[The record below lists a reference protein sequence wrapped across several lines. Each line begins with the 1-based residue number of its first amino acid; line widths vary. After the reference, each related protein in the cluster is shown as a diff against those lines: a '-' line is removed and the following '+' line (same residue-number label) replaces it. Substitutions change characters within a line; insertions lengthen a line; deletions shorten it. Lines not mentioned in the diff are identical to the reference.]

1 MSEELEVFNL
11 IDKTQ
16 KDTINKFSRSVTST
30 LKVHSE
36 YEGIVDDSEWIDKME
51 ETIQYLD
58 NIFRAPNRFIVN
70 EEEVVKIELARKI
83 TVDSIKHLSKNTNLI
98 QEIDKKNGDV
108 KPSKI
113 LNINKEESYDTYEN
127 RFIYTLIQQ
136 MKIFIARRKKS
147 ISARQRSAKKD
158 NKHLE
163 YNGESKINNEKINI
177 NMELFKSLNSDDSE
191 REKERILDRIGNL
204 EKKLLDITSSEVY
217 KILDKKH
224 VALVTSPIKKTNV
237 ILKNVNF
244 QYAVKLWNYLQEN
257 FDDKTEEINK
267 KNDYEDNGSLKK
279 MMDESFLVDYLIINT
294 LEQKENEI
302 SDNIDEIAQEKQE
315 QQQNMLKTNLTENM
329 LERIISLNSDLT
341 EEQLQEMVSEK
352 FQKIKYRNL
361 VTIKEIHKIFRK
373 HIVKYLEQI
382 NK

>member
-16 KDTINKFSRSVTST
+16 KDTINKFSKSVTST

-36 YEGIVDDSEWIDKME
+36 YEGIIDDSEWIDKME

-163 YNGESKINNEKINI
+163 YSGESKINNEKINI

-191 REKERILDRIGNL
+191 REKERILDRIANL

-257 FDDKTEEINK
+257 FDDKTEEVNQ

-302 SDNIDEIAQEKQE
+302 SNNIDEIAQEKQE
-315 QQQNMLKTNLTENM
+315 QQQNMLKTNLIENM

-341 EEQLQEMVSEK
+341 EEQLQEMVTEK

>member
-204 EKKLLDITSSEVY
+204 ERKLLDITSSEVY

>member
-11 IDKTQ
+11 IGKTQ

-163 YNGESKINNEKINI
+163 YNGESNINNEKINI

-257 FDDKTEEINK
+257 FDDKTEEVNK
-267 KNDYEDNGSLKK
+267 KDDYEDNGSLKR

-294 LEQKENEI
+294 LEQRENEI

-341 EEQLQEMVSEK
+341 EEQLQEMVTEK

>member
-16 KDTINKFSRSVTST
+16 KDTINKFSKSVTST

-36 YEGIVDDSEWIDKME
+36 YEGIIDDSEWIDKME

-163 YNGESKINNEKINI
+163 YSGESKINNEKINI

-191 REKERILDRIGNL
+191 REKERILDRIANL

-257 FDDKTEEINK
+257 FDDKTEEVNQ

-302 SDNIDEIAQEKQE
+302 SNNIDEIAQEKQE

-341 EEQLQEMVSEK
+341 EEQLQEMVTEK